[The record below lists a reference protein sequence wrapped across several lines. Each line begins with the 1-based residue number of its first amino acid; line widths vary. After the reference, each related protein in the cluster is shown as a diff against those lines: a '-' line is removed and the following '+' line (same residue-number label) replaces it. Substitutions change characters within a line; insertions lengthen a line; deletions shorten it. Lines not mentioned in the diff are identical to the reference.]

1 MAKSQNLNFT
11 QNLANPAVRF
21 VSSDLLS
28 VVAVYP
34 NNNGSN
40 LTAGTRTFTAAGGT
54 VQTGG
59 SAATWTATVTDSR
72 VIGNVTITNYGQYL
86 ATPTASGNAATVD
99 SGSSNATFNLLVHYY
114 KTLYTATTDD
124 AVVKAINV
132 ASSDTAARIMSLWIA
147 DSATATPRLIGA
159 VNIPANSGSPTS
171 GTAATVDLLG
181 GTLMPSLPYDANGKR
196 ILPLKA
202 GQVLAVS
209 VPAVTAATRIDVN
222 AMVEEY

>member
-1 MAKSQNLNFT
+1 MAKSTNLNFT
-11 QNLANPAVRF
+11 QTFKNSAVNF

-28 VVAVYP
+28 VVAVFP
-34 NNNGSN
+34 NSNGTN

-72 VIGNVTITNYGQYL
+72 VIGSITITQQGQYT
-86 ATPTASGNAATVD
+86 ATPTASANAATVD

-114 KTLYTATTDD
+114 KTLYTASTDD

-132 ASSDTAARIMSLWIA
+132 ASTDSAARVMSLWIA

-159 VNIPANSGSPTS
+159 VNIPASSGAPTS

-196 ILPLKA
+196 VIPLKA

-209 VPAVTAATRIDVN
+209 VPAVTAATAIYVN

>member
-1 MAKSQNLNFT
+1 MPKSTNLYFT
-11 QNLANPAVRF
+11 QNLANPSTRF
-21 VSSDLLS
+21 VSSDLLN

-34 NNNGSN
+34 NSNGSN
-40 LTAGTRTFTAAGGT
+40 LTAGTRTFTAAAGT

-72 VIGNVTITNYGQYL
+72 VIGVPTITNFGQYL
-86 ATPTASGNAATVD
+86 VTPTATANAATVD
-99 SGSSNATFNLLVHYY
+99 SGASNATFNLLVHYY

-124 AVVKAINV
+124 AIVKAINV
-132 ASSDTAARIMSLWIA
+132 ASTDSAARVMSLWIA
-147 DSATATPRLIGA
+147 DSATATPRLIGG
-159 VNIPANSGSPTS
+159 VNIPANSGSPGS
-171 GTAATVDLLG
+171 GTAATIDLLG

-196 ILPLKA
+196 VIPLKG